1 MDLILRNA
9 RLAVEPGR
17 LVDVGLAGR
26 AIAVSV
32 VKRGIQLSVV
42 MTATD
47 ADVIKAYVELGLGIA
62 VLPR

>member
-1 MDLILRNA
+1 MREGDAIDLILRNA

-42 MTATD
+42 MTATE
-47 ADVIKAYVELGLGIA
+47 A
-62 VLPR
+62 PSCRPT